1 MSDVRLLPCGDAAVL
16 VEVADLDAALAL
28 HADLRAHPPA
38 GLVDAVPAERTVLVR
53 LDPAATTVAELRDDL
68 VARRPSVHPAV
79 DGALV
84 TVPVVY
90 DGADLAD
97 AADGAGWTVDH
108 LVAAHQERTWR
119 VAFAGF
125 APGFGYLVPDG
136 DWPEVPRRADPRTRV
151 PAGAVA
157 LAGRYAGVYPR
168 PSPGGWQLVGSTDLA
183 VWDVD
188 REPPALLVPGTRVR
202 FEAVP

>member
-1 MSDVRLLPCGDAAVL
+1 VSGVRLLPYGDTAVL

-68 VARRPSVHPAV
+68 VARRPPVHPAV
-79 DGALV
+79 DRPLV
-84 TVPVVY
+84 SVPVVY
-90 DGADLAD
+90 DGADLAEV
-97 AADGAGWTVDH
+97 AAGAGWTVDH

-136 DWPEVPRRADPRTRV
+136 DWPEVPRRADPRTSV

-157 LAGRYAGVYPR
+157 LAGRYAGVYPQ
-168 PSPGGWQLVGSTDLA
+168 PSPGGWQLVGRTDLA

>member
-1 MSDVRLLPCGDAAVL
+1 MSDVRLLPYGDTAVL

-28 HADLRAHPPA
+28 HADLRAHPPL
-38 GLVDAVPAERTVLVR
+38 GTVDVVPAERTVLVR
-53 LDPAATTVAELRDDL
+53 VDPAATTVDALRDDL
-68 VARRPSVHPAV
+68 ASRRPPPQSAV
-79 DGALV
+79 DGPLV
-84 TVPVVY
+84 TIPVVY

-97 AADGAGWTVDH
+97 VAAVLGWTADQ
-108 LVAAHQERTWR
+108 LMARHQERTWR

-125 APGFGYLVPDG
+125 APGFGYLVADG
-136 DWPEVPRRADPRTRV
+136 DWPEVPRRDDPRTSV

-157 LAGRYAGVYPR
+157 LAGRYAGVYPQA
-168 PSPGGWQLVGSTDLA
+168 SPGGWQLLGRTDLG